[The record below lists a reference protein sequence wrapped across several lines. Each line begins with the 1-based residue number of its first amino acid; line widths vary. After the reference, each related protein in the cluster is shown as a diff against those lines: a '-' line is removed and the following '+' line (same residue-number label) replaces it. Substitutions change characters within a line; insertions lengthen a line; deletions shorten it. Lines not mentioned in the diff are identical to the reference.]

1 MLSAVFISMSMSRT
15 TQWRFQGVAYPNT
28 TLKWVPDHVPPS
40 GLTFIH
46 LSGNGTVRM
55 GNHLI
60 DVRGHEFVHT
70 MGLPELAYNGT
81 INLVAEA
88 HLISYV

>member
-1 MLSAVFISMSMSRT
+1 MCCPGFSSRRHVSNHGVVFS
-15 TQWRFQGVAYPNT
+15 GVAYPNI
-28 TLKWVPDHVPPS
+28 LKWVPDHVPPS

-60 DVRGHEFVHT
+60 DVRGHEFVHD
-70 MGLPELAYNGT
+70 GASRVG
-81 INLVAEA
+81 I
-88 HLISYV
+88 